1 MTQKLLNMED
11 VELVLNF
18 KTKSDKHIITE
29 EDAKEFF
36 KFYVRKNEEV
46 FDMLTEAYS
55 LFINKDVPDN
65 IEQMKSDILD
75 FEFEHK
81 NKSDKQDIEHAIE
94 IVTDHNWL
102 MLCRNMIIP
111 KEWDEGRP
119 AVQVLGNTIE

>member
-11 VELVLNF
+11 VEFVLKF

-55 LFINKDVPDN
+55 LLIGQDIPDN

-75 FEFEHK
+75 FEFEHT
-81 NKSDKQDIEHAIE
+81 NKSDKQDIEHAVE

-111 KEWDEGRP
+111 KEWDKGRP
-119 AVQVLGNTIE
+119 AVKILDHTLE

>member
-55 LFINKDVPDN
+55 LLINKDVPDN

-94 IVTDHNWL
+94 IVTEHNLL

-119 AVQVLGNTIE
+119 AVKVLGNTIE